1 MIKAGLDIGNSK
13 ISCVVADY
21 KNTENINILSI
32 ASVPNN
38 NIKKN
43 IILNFENLHDQIK
56 SLVIDAEKQSQTKLN
71 SINLNLSLLNSNSHY
86 YDSSIELRNERI
98 SELHLKKIINQ
109 SEYFNNISE
118 KFEILGLDIIEL
130 KSIDDKLQN
139 YIGSSIFL
147 LPLDKIHN
155 SIKENNWVKEIYLN
169 TNYKDTLFIRIEEYK
184 PKGIYFFNEKY
195 FVFDENGKI
204 IDQIY
209 ITDFAPQSL
218 LIFKG
223 NSSNLKANSIINI
236 LKNNDFKK
244 KYEIESLEFVNKR
257 RWDINLNG
265 NVKLLLSEEDPN
277 KSVQNFII
285 IQNKLSETDIN
296 NIKTYDLRNLK
307 KTILINLND

>member
-1 MIKAGLDIGNSK
+1 MN
-13 ISCVVADY
+13 
-21 KNTENINILSI
+21 NINRRRYVLSFRSFTYI
-32 ASVPNN
+32 CIFLFLIIFSFLLYFNKNN
-38 NIKKN
+38 LIQTSKN
-43 IILNFENLHDQIK
+43 IIQSFSENFQYKFTKFDISGL
-56 SLVIDAEKQSQTKLN
+56 EK
-71 SINLNLSLLNSNSHY
+71 
-86 YDSSIELRNERI
+86 
-98 SELHLKKIINQ
+98 
-109 SEYFNNISE
+109 
-118 KFEILGLDIIEL
+118 IEL
-130 KSIDDKLQN
+130 KFVEDKLQN

-147 LPLDKIHN
+147 LPLEQIND

-209 ITDFAPQSL
+209 ISDFTNQSL

-244 KYEIESLEFVNKR
+244 KYKIENLEFVNKR
-257 RWDINLNG
+257 RWDINLYSD
-265 NVKLLLSEEDPN
+265 VKLLLSEEDPN
-277 KSVQNFII
+277 KSIQNFIK